1 MSTPTLYR
9 LIFKNN
15 GLGDYDVY
23 EQHRC
28 QDNGCFWTEEKY
40 VCSCLPGQI
49 DRFIEEYNNDL
60 IEGKVDEV
68 IVDHYIEVEE
78 WVLLNQLFLW
88 KNQEWTY
95 QNQSMTNYWN
105 IRKSAKT

>member
-1 MSTPTLYR
+1 MSSPTLYR

-28 QDNGCFWTEEKY
+28 QDNGCFWTEETY
-40 VCSCLPGQI
+40 VGDTCLPGHI
-49 DRFIEEYNNDL
+49 DEFVDNYNNDL

-68 IVDHYIEVEE
+68 IIDHYLEVEK
-78 WVLLNQLFLW
+78 WVPTQSTMN
-88 KNQEWTY
+88 WT
-95 QNQSMTNYWN
+95 QSP
-105 IRKSAKT
+105 SQ